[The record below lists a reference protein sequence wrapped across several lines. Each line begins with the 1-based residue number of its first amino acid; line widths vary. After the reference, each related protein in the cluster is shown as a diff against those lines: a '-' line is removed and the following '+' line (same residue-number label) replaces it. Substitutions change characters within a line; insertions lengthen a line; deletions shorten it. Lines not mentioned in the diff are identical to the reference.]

1 MKLDEIRHRID
12 LIDSKIL
19 KLIKRSDGTGAFGEA
34 FQRTN

>member
-19 KLIKRSDGTGAFGEA
+19 KLLNDRMEQGLLAKRFK
-34 FQRTN
+34 